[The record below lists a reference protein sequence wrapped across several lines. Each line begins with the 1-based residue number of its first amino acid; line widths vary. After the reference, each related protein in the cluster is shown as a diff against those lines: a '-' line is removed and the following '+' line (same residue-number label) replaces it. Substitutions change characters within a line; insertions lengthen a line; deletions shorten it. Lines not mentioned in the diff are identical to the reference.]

1 MEYKI
6 IDALPENA
14 DLVAWGIM
22 EAVGEEIIASLAGE
36 KSREDVAELFARLVR
51 REDSQYSYLN
61 TRIAVDSKG
70 NPMGICVSYSGKDLK
85 SLRRAFFEEA
95 RRTLGWQLSEEEID
109 SFPAETCDEEFY
121 LDSLAVVSGF
131 RGHGVGSA
139 LISDTKS
146 KASQAGL
153 PLGLLVADDNPAA
166 RQLYESLG
174 FRPVGRRP
182 FAGEEM
188 TNMRILSDAS
198 ANH

>member
-1 MEYKI
+1 MEFKI

-14 DLVAWGIM
+14 ELVAWGIM
-22 EAVGEEIIASLAGE
+22 EAVGEEIIANLAGE

-70 NPMGICVSYSGKDLK
+70 NPMGICVSYPGKDLIT
-85 SLRRAFFEEA
+85 LRRAFFKEA
-95 RRTLGWQLSEEEID
+95 RQTLGWQLSEEEMD

-121 LDSLAVVSGF
+121 LDSLAVVSDF

-139 LISDTKS
+139 LISDAKA

-174 FRPVGRRP
+174 FLPVGRRP

-188 TNMRILSDAS
+188 TNMRILSDNS
-198 ANH
+198 GNN